1 MAASGERQALLTYGE
16 ERGWKSRTTDRAD
29 VYTRDKI
36 RVRVIWQGDEVI
48 SGASFF
54 DDEMFE
60 TYTRDLGK
68 VRAWL
73 TR

>member
-1 MAASGERQALLTYGE
+1 MAVSGERQALLKYGE
-16 ERGWKSRTTDRAD
+16 ERGWKARTAERAD
-29 VYTRDKI
+29 VFTRDKI
-36 RVRVIWQGDEVI
+36 RVRVIWQGDEAI

-54 DDEMFE
+54 DDEMYE
-60 TYTRDLGK
+60 TYTRDLDK